1 MPGHGRRLRVMPP
14 EHGTWAML
22 IAPAL
27 IGAAVD
33 GRVTGAEVSVMLGA
47 LVLFLAHTQ
56 LLAAWRLRRAR
67 QPRGPAGAPTA
78 LALAFGAAGLAA
90 VSPLLLAAALGWVLA
105 LAGAVVLFSAASLW
119 LVAARLD
126 HALPGQALAALGLSL
141 SGPATYAAGGG
152 ASARVGLAIW
162 VVSAAYFLWA
172 VLYVRMKIMARAR
185 RAPLVAPGQK
195 LAFAGPT
202 LAIDLGLL
210 AVVALA
216 LALGGL
222 GSRVLVAFL
231 PAGVQALAGVATLD
245 RPAPLKRVGIAMTV
259 HAALFAAL
267 VIALAR

>member
-1 MPGHGRRLRVMPP
+1 
-14 EHGTWAML
+14 
-22 IAPAL
+22 
-27 IGAAVD
+27 
-33 GRVTGAEVSVMLGA
+33 
-47 LVLFLAHTQ
+47 
-56 LLAAWRLRRAR
+56 
-67 QPRGPAGAPTA
+67 
-78 LALAFGAAGLAA
+78 
-90 VSPLLLAAALGWVLA
+90 
-105 LAGAVVLFSAASLW
+105 VLFSAASLW

-152 ASARVGLAIW
+152 VSARVGLAIW

-267 VIALAR
+267 VIALAC